1 MVVFEASC
9 GSHAGRIVGV
19 IVQRPVQEGNLA
31 AVFQNI
37 NALQQILAVPQV
49 VPAGIILFPAQ
60 LRRNRPAAH
69 GIINII
75 EEAYV
80 LEVSSPGIERQIKYD
95 WHFDEN
101 IGKKVT
107 VKLYKKIN
115 ESKVL
120 VGELVSGSQKGD
132 VTILLNGNE
141 TVIENENIIDVRIY
155 FEFGGN

>member
-1 MVVFEASC
+1 MSLKITDRVEEILTPYLAEKELRVYDVVFVKEA
-9 GSHAGRIVGV
+9 GDKV
-19 IVQRPVQEGNLA
+19 
-31 AVFQNI
+31 
-37 NALQQILAVPQV
+37 
-49 VPAGIILFPAQ
+49 
-60 LRRNRPAAH
+60 LRAFIDKKDGYVSIDECEEVSRWLSDELDKADL
-69 GIINII
+69 I

-95 WHFDEN
+95 WHFDES

-132 VTILLNGNE
+132 VTIILNGNE
-141 TVIENENIIDVRIY
+141 IVIENENIIDVRIY

>member
-1 MVVFEASC
+1 MSLKITDKVEEILTLYLLEKGLRVYDVVFVKEA
-9 GSHAGRIVGV
+9 GDKV
-19 IVQRPVQEGNLA
+19 
-31 AVFQNI
+31 
-37 NALQQILAVPQV
+37 
-49 VPAGIILFPAQ
+49 
-60 LRRNRPAAH
+60 LRAFIDKKDGYVSIDECEEVSRFLSDELDRVDL
-69 GIINII
+69 I

-95 WHFDEN
+95 WHFDES

-132 VTILLNGNE
+132 VTIISNGNE
-141 TVIENENIIDVRIY
+141 IVIENENIIDVRIY

>member
-1 MVVFEASC
+1 MSLKITDKVEEILTPYLLEKGLRVYDVVFVKEA
-9 GSHAGRIVGV
+9 GDKV
-19 IVQRPVQEGNLA
+19 
-31 AVFQNI
+31 
-37 NALQQILAVPQV
+37 
-49 VPAGIILFPAQ
+49 
-60 LRRNRPAAH
+60 LRAFIDKKDGYVSIDECEEVSRFLSDELDRVDL
-69 GIINII
+69 I

-95 WHFDEN
+95 WHFDES

-132 VTILLNGNE
+132 VTIISNGNE
-141 TVIENENIIDVRIY
+141 IVIENENIIDVRIY